1 MMGRSYAKEIL
12 LDLILGLVFGAT
24 QKTPYKTRST
34 CNMLYFGCLYVIS
47 YMLYDVCYKLY
58 CYMLY
63 NICYNLYVVW
73 FLLDVV
79 WYMLSVICYMY
90 TV

>member
-1 MMGRSYAKEIL
+1 M
-12 LDLILGLVFGAT
+12 
-24 QKTPYKTRST
+24 
-34 CNMLYFGCLYVIS
+34 GCLYGIS

-63 NICYNLYVVW
+63 DICYNLYTLYVEKY
-73 FLLDVV
+73 LLDVV
-79 WYMLSVICYMY
+79 WYIYMLSVICYMY